1 MNIIINDTKYGKV
14 MYKSND
20 IAFIRELLK
29 GKIYEQDIIESVLTN
44 IIKNSKLVL
53 DIGAH
58 CGSHSIIYSRINPN
72 IIIHAF
78 EPQSKMYQILNMNL
92 ILNNLKNVKTYNLG
106 LGNKRCSANMSN
118 IVLNASKNYTY
129 TTLSDDDL
137 VNLGGLQIG
146 KSGEKILMDKLD
158 NLFFENKVDFI
169 KMDVES
175 FESFVID
182 GGLNLITKDRPIIF
196 YENNGTDKLFE
207 NITEFTE
214 PIEKNIDDKLK
225 ELNYEILK
233 VDDNN
238 NYLAIPK

>member
-14 MYKSND
+14 MYKNND
-20 IAFIRELLK
+20 VAFVRELLK
-29 GKIYEQDIIESVLTN
+29 GKIYEQDIIESCLTN

-72 IIIHAF
+72 VIIHAF

-92 ILNNLKNVKTYNLG
+92 ILNNLKNVKTYNLA

-129 TTLSDDDL
+129 TTLLDDDL

-182 GGLNLITKDRPIIF
+182 GGLNLITRDRPIIF